1 LIEEELA
8 VYAGR
13 SRHLCRIRGH
23 RKMDSKPRAI
33 LRPPPAPI
41 AAEPTGSPHAQESP
55 APRPE
60 SVAGELTPVLI
71 REWGPL
77 LKPTGIGL
85 LVALHSFEEA
95 TPGHPYYGWA
105 HCTQNALAAY
115 LDTSQDTIARYTNLL
130 QTTGLLQVEEVETP
144 RGKQKL
150 YRTARG
156 LLLPSLALLEYLV
169 FDADSWTRKH
179 VAWLT
184 QRLAPLGPDTEL
196 TRLAAIM
203 RRAYQV
209 SIDSRG
215 LGNVDATVRLTRP
228 NSYVR
233 RREPAAHQ
241 PGLLPPGSSA
251 SSGQDTTPPG
261 APPEPA
267 ASAPCGQPVVPGAMP
282 APGGS
287 ASSGQGAT
295 DRSMPA
301 RDSASCGQDAGIHK
315 EDAGRDSASSGQL
328 PATGNNRAGESA
340 WSGGEESAQSGLG
353 AGAKDSAPHDPG
365 RESAESGAAAGME
378 SAQGGLAGAV
388 LVNVDRST
396 VNESKNENVNVAPAA
411 LPASNGIP
419 APGDAEA
426 LIRWGTQ
433 MLGDGHSLEWHRQCL
448 AENGV
453 DTYRWAIEATCRAQ
467 ARGKVSKPGA
477 YFTSLLRRRRSS
489 GVAGT
494 EQALPVTPATGP
506 AAPDLPPPSAPAP
519 EPAPEPAAPATT
531 TGLNEADC
539 GRTWQAALVHLRI
552 GLPADDYTR
561 VLRYAVLLEL
571 DPVSGWALL
580 GLPTDFMREQVAGR
594 LAAPI
599 GAALGQICGAGINVT
614 AIVLPG
620 QGRLAGN
627 RPTLAS
633 LLAQRDA
640 DAQA

>member
-1 LIEEELA
+1 
-8 VYAGR
+8 
-13 SRHLCRIRGH
+13 
-23 RKMDSKPRAI
+23 MDSKPRAI

-41 AAEPTGSPHAQESP
+41 AADSAGSPRADESP
-55 APRPE
+55 APRAE
-60 SVAGELTPVLI
+60 SVAGELTPGLI

-85 LVALHSFEEA
+85 LVALHSFEET

-156 LLLPSLALLEYLV
+156 LPLPSLALLEYLV
-169 FDADSWTRKH
+169 FDANTWTRKH
-179 VAWLT
+179 VAWLM

-209 SIDSRG
+209 NIDSRG
-215 LGNVDATVRLTRP
+215 LGQVDAAARLTRP

-233 RREPAAHQ
+233 RGEPAAHQ
-241 PGLLPPGSSA
+241 PGLLPPDSASCGLVAAASAQAPEQPISA
-251 SSGQDTTPPG
+251 SSGQP
-261 APPEPA
+261 
-267 ASAPCGQPVVPGAMP
+267 P
-282 APGGS
+282 APGPAQAPGQA
-287 ASSGQGAT
+287 ASSGQGT
-295 DRSMPA
+295 PDGPMPA
-301 RDSASCGQDAGIHK
+301 SESASCRQAGSIHM
-315 EDAGRDSASSGQL
+315 EDARQDSAWSGQVQV
-328 PATGNNRAGESA
+328 AGNSKAEESA
-340 WSGGEESAQSGLG
+340 WSGDEESAQGGLG
-353 AGAKDSAPHDPG
+353 AGAG
-365 RESAESGAAAGME
+365 RSVQPAAGKESAESGATAGME
-378 SAQGGLAGAV
+378 SALCGLAGAA

-396 VNESKNENVNVAPAA
+396 VNESKNENVNDAPAV
-411 LPASNGIP
+411 LPAPGGILD
-419 APGDAEA
+419 PGDAEA
-426 LIRWGTQ
+426 LIGWGTR
-433 MLGDGHSLEWHRQCL
+433 MLGDGHSLDWHRQCL
-448 AENGV
+448 AENGA

-477 YFTSLLRRRRSS
+477 YFTSLLRRRRGS
-489 GVAGT
+489 GAAASP
-494 EQALPVTPATGP
+494 EQAAPTPAVPPPAATLQLAAPFVSPSGP
-506 AAPDLPPPSAPAP
+506 APV
-519 EPAPEPAAPATT
+519 PATPVAT
-531 TGLNEADC
+531 SGLNEADC

-552 GLPADDYTR
+552 GLPAEDYTR

-599 GAALGQICGAGINVT
+599 GAALGQICGASINLA

-633 LLAQRDA
+633 LLAQRA
-640 DAQA
+640 EGPQA